1 MNSDQHLSWFR
12 SNNATSQVRPFRGPE
27 KQMFFVGLILKIVIG
42 TIFASPFLLEY
53 FIPFVSY
60 FTQSAGSNPYEHFTE
75 LGRPEAFPY
84 PAGMLYILSI
94 AQVWF
99 NIDGGITVLNLLAI
113 RLILLACDTT
123 IYFVLR
129 SWLSG
134 QAIMRLL
141 WLYWFSPVVIYIC
154 YIHGQLDAIP
164 ICFLTLSLFALFRH
178 QVLLAGVMFGVAL
191 ATKTNVALV
200 FPLFLIFLHKK
211 EYWDRNFLIF
221 CGAIFG
227 TFLLINSAY
236 LTNVSFLNAV
246 LFNDEQKKVFL
257 SYFSFRE
264 AKFYIV
270 PACWLSV
277 IGLGARSGLGN
288 RDLLVIFMGFTFCV
302 ILVFIPP
309 MYGWYFWIMPAFA
322 FFFAR
327 EKNSTTILFFLV
339 QFLYFVYFLFEKD
352 SGFLDF
358 FGVLPNA
365 AALNFDVY
373 AALESM
379 NYDAALLNDLAF
391 TALQTSLLLMCLQIY
406 LRGIKRFRE
415 HKITGTPLLVGIG
428 GNSGV
433 GKSSLTSCINEI
445 FNPKN
450 VTILRGDDR
459 HKWQRGDQQWDEFTH
474 LDPKANNLHREV
486 ETLRSLRALNIVR
499 RQIYDH
505 DTGTFSDEKLVFP
518 KRIILLEGLHPF
530 YISHQRELFDFKIS
544 VVPDPYLA
552 LHWKICRDLEK
563 RKYTIDEIHQQV
575 QKRHSDSQNFI
586 DTQTIFADL
595 ILKPISVEKI
605 ENVGDSS
612 ENIDVYYEITLK
624 NSFGIEPAIALL
636 ESFSGIAIEH
646 SYKDTESQIITLRGN
661 CTDADCKNLSDYFS
675 SRLQEIGVTQGVW
688 PRGLMGAVAFIIIYC
703 IYEVSDR
710 DKAR

>member
-1 MNSDQHLSWFR
+1 MNTHQHISWYR
-12 SNNATSQVRPFRGPE
+12 SNNVASQVRPFQGPE
-27 KQMFFVGLILKIVIG
+27 KQIFFVGLIIKIVLG
-42 TIFASPFLLEY
+42 TVFASPFLLEL
-53 FIPFVSY
+53 FIPFVSH
-60 FTQSAGSNPYEHFTE
+60 FTQSAGGNPYEHFAE
-75 LGRPEAFPY
+75 LNRPEAFPY
-84 PAGMLYILSI
+84 PAGMLYILSL
-94 AQVWF
+94 AQAWF
-99 NIDGGITVLNLLAI
+99 NLSSGITFLNLLAI
-113 RLILLACDTT
+113 RLILLACDAS

-164 ICFLTLSLFALFRH
+164 ICFLTLSLFALFRR
-178 QVLLAGVMFGVAL
+178 QMLLAGVMFGVAL

-200 FPLFLIFLHKK
+200 FPLFLIFLHKQ
-211 EYWDRNFLIF
+211 EFWGRNFTVF
-221 CGAIFG
+221 CGAILA
-227 TFLLINSAY
+227 TFILINSAY
-236 LTNVSFLNAV
+236 ITDPSFLKNV

-339 QFLYFVYFLFEKD
+339 QFLYFIYFLFEKN
-352 SGFLDF
+352 SGLLDF
-358 FGVLPNA
+358 FGMLPNA
-365 AALNFDVY
+365 TALNYDVY
-373 AALESM
+373 AALETM
-379 NYDAALLNDLAF
+379 NYDASLLSDLAF

-406 LRGIKRFRE
+406 LRGIKKFRE

-433 GKSSLTSCINEI
+433 GKSSLTSCINQI
-445 FNPKN
+445 FDPKN
-450 VTILRGDDR
+450 VTVLRGDDR
-459 HKWQRGDQQWDEFTH
+459 HKWQRGDQQWDEITH
-474 LDPKANNLHREV
+474 LDPKANNLHPEV
-486 ETLRSLRALNIVR
+486 ETLRSLRSLNVVK
-499 RQIYDH
+499 RQMYDH
-505 DTGTFSDEKLVFP
+505 DTGTFSEEKLVFP

-530 YISHQRELFDFKIS
+530 YISRQRELFDLKIS
-544 VVPDPYLA
+544 VVPDPDLA

-563 RKYTIDEIHQQV
+563 RKYTIDEIHDQV
-575 QKRHSDSQNFI
+575 KKRSFDSQNFI
-586 DTQTIFADL
+586 DTQNIFADL
-595 ILKPISVEKI
+595 VLKPIQEEKI
-605 ENVGDSS
+605 NNVGDPAEDIS
-612 ENIDVYYEITLK
+612 VYYEMTLK
-624 NSFGIEPAIALL
+624 NSFSIEPAVALL
-636 ESFSGIAIEH
+636 ESFVGIEIEH
-646 SYKDTESQIITLRGN
+646 YYKDTESQVISLRGSCN
-661 CTDADCKNLSDYFS
+661 DDDCKNISDYFS
-675 SRLQEIGVTQGVW
+675 SRLQEIGVTRGMW
-688 PRGLMGAVAFIIIYC
+688 PRGLLGAVAFIIVYC

-710 DKAR
+710 EKQK